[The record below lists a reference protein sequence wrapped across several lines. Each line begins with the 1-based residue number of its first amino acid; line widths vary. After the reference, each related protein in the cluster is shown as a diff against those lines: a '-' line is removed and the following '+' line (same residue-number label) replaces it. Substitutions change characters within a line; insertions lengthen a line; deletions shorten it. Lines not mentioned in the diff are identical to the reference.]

1 MRLSRDIGGLRDPA
15 SARGAH
21 SPCSSDLTL
30 NFRPRGCLQ
39 RGATGGL
46 RQAGGWQPT
55 PPATPPPP
63 PVRSHH
69 LGPLPTASFNLQAA
83 FTVAEDA
90 GAAASLQVQRGA
102 QHRAGSCCSQLP
114 GGEASLASPKYR
126 AAPRDGPRK
135 SLLLTPS
142 GAGCA
147 AHHPSGNTRLGWSR
161 AGPPAGPERLIT

>member
-1 MRLSRDIGGLRDPA
+1 M
-15 SARGAH
+15 
-21 SPCSSDLTL
+21 
-30 NFRPRGCLQ
+30 
-39 RGATGGL
+39 
-46 RQAGGWQPT
+46 
-55 PPATPPPP
+55 
-63 PVRSHH
+63 
-69 LGPLPTASFNLQAA
+69 
-83 FTVAEDA
+83 AEDA